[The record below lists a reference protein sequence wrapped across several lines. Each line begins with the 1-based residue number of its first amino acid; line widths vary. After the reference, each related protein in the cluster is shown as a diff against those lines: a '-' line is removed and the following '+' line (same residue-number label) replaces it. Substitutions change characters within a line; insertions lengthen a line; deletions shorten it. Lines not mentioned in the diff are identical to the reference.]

1 MTYGK
6 IVVLYN
12 HELRKNRSGEKGEK
26 NMMNAIKELA
36 NLNNEDLNRA
46 MAMVHGSDEAKARAM
61 EAINDYR
68 VARAELEKIFRK

>member
-1 MTYGK
+1 
-6 IVVLYN
+6 
-12 HELRKNRSGEKGEK
+12 
-26 NMMNAIKELA
+26 MMNAIKELA